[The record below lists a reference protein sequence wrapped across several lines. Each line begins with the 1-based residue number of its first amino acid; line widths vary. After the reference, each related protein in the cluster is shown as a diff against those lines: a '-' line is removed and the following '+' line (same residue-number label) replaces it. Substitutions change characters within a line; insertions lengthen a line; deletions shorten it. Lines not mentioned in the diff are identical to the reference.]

1 MPVTAGHQPLRI
13 LRELTDG
20 RRSRLVVI
28 LLLSLVATAGTLA
41 LPLLVSGLIVAV
53 QARQDLL
60 WRAIAMSVAALG
72 GAGAAAGSGYLLA
85 RLGERMVHRLR
96 SRIMAHVLR
105 LPLRTVRGHGS
116 GDLLSRVTADSAQLR
131 TIADLGVVQ
140 LPTAVVTAAGTL
152 AVMAWLDPVLLVA
165 ALGGFLVAG
174 VIIGLVVRGLRRA
187 HTRYQGAL
195 GLLAHRFST
204 VLDALPMV
212 KACQA
217 EARLSTRLA
226 QASQHTSTAALGT
239 IRLEALMSPVLGLG
253 QQIGLVA
260 VVVTGG
266 ARYAAGALAV
276 ADLVAFLLCLLQL
289 VAPIMMISM
298 GAGQVQA
305 GLAARGRFD
314 EILALSTEDAEDP
327 PQAPVPLPA
336 EAPAVRFRA
345 VGFAHDRRPVLHE
358 VDLDIP
364 RRGLTALLGV
374 SGAGKTTTL
383 ALIERFLRPDTGTVE
398 ILGRDSREWPLAE
411 LRGRIAYL
419 DQEFTL
425 LADSVRAN
433 LTVGHAAEVPEHQ
446 LWHALDQVALTA
458 AVRALPEGLDTVLGG
473 EVDLSG
479 GQRQRLALARV
490 SLSSAEIVLL
500 DEPTSQLDSGNEDLL
515 RTTIDTLAADRAVLV
530 VAHRLSTVRQAGKVI
545 LLADGRVQASG
556 SHEQV
561 LLDSPVYRD
570 LLAAQAVAPR

>member
-1 MPVTAGHQPLRI
+1 MPVAAAHQPLRI
-13 LRELTDG
+13 LHELTRG
-20 RRSRLVVI
+20 RRGQLALVV
-28 LLLSLVATAGTLA
+28 LLSLVATAGTLA
-41 LPLLVSGLIVAV
+41 LPLLVSGLIAAV
-53 QARQDLL
+53 QTRQDLL
-60 WRAIAMSVAALG
+60 WRAVAMSVAALG
-72 GAGAAAGSGYLLA
+72 GAAAAAGSSYLLA

-105 LPLRTVRGHGS
+105 LPLRTVREHGS
-116 GDLLSRVTADSAQLR
+116 GDLLARVTADSAQLR

-140 LPTAVVTAAGTL
+140 LPTAVVTAVGTL
-152 AVMAWLDPVLLVA
+152 VVMAVLDPVLLVA

-174 VIIGLVVRGLRRA
+174 LLIGLVVTGLRRA
-187 HTRYQGAL
+187 HTRYQSAL
-195 GLLAHRFST
+195 GRLAHRLTT

-212 KACQA
+212 KACRA
-217 EARLSTRLA
+217 EQRLSVQLA
-226 QASQHTSTAALGT
+226 QASHETSAAALGAV
-239 IRLEALMSPVLGLG
+239 RLEALMSPVLGLG

-266 ARYAAGALAV
+266 ARFVAGSLAV

-314 EILALSTEDAEDP
+314 EILALSTEDAGDP
-327 PQAPVPLPA
+327 PHSTVPLPSD
-336 EAPAVRFRA
+336 APAVAFRA
-345 VGFAHDRRPVLHE
+345 VGFAHDQRPVLRG

-364 RRGLTALLGV
+364 RHGLTALLGE

-383 ALIERFLRPDTGTVE
+383 ALIERFLQPDTGSVW
-398 ILGRDSREWPLAE
+398 ILGRDSRQWPLAE

-425 LADSVRAN
+425 LAESVRAN
-433 LTVGHAAEVPEHQ
+433 LTVGHLDDVPEPE
-446 LWHALDQVALTA
+446 LWRALERVALA
-458 AVRALPEGLDTVLGG
+458 DAVRALPEGLDTVLGG
-473 EVDLSG
+473 AIDLSG

-490 SLSSAEIVLL
+490 SLSTAEIVLL
-500 DEPTSQLDSGNEDLL
+500 DEPTSQLDSGNEELL
-515 RTTIDTLAADRAVLV
+515 RATIDTLAADRAVLV
-530 VAHRLSTVRQAGKVI
+530 VAHRLSTVRHAAKVI
-545 LLADGRVQASG
+545 LLADGQVQASG

-561 LLDSPVYRD
+561 LLTSPAYRE
-570 LLAAQAVAPR
+570 LLAAQSVASR